1 MTWAVVMGASSPI
14 GAACALK
21 LAHDGSDVV
30 LQYLRHEREALELAK
45 SVEEIGVGTRLIRH
59 RLDRE
64 GDTQSFCAEVQSY
77 APEVDSLVVA
87 SAAGVMRPIDSLS
100 AHHISWTMQT
110 SAIPLVVAT
119 NLLKPRAV
127 VAISSSGATRVV
139 NYYAAIGMA
148 KAALEAA
155 VRYLA
160 VESAP
165 HCRVNAISAG
175 LVNTGAARLLPDY
188 PRLEAKTLSETP
200 MARLVRES
208 DIAELTA
215 FLLSPKA
222 EMITGAIIP
231 LDGGYGLRW

>member
-14 GAACALK
+14 GAACALR
-21 LAHDGSDVV
+21 LALNGNDVV

-45 SVEEIGVGTRLIRH
+45 TVEEIGVSPHVIRH

-64 GDTQSFCAEVQSY
+64 GDTQSFCEEVQSFT
-77 APEVDSLVVA
+77 AEVDALVVA
-87 SAAGVMRPIDSLS
+87 SAAGVMRPIDSLT
-100 AHHISWTMQT
+100 AHHISWTMQA

-119 NLLKPRAV
+119 NLLKPKAV
-127 VAISSSGATRVV
+127 VAISSAGSTRVV

-160 VESAP
+160 VECAP

-175 LVNTGAARLLPDY
+175 LVKTSAARLLPDY
-188 PRLEAKTLSETP
+188 LRLEAKTIAETP
-200 MARLVRES
+200 MARLIRES

-215 FLLSPKA
+215 FLLSSKA